1 VTARLHAG
9 LRAPR
14 RAAVVAGAAA
24 LGVAALSLS
33 AGALAPAAARA
44 AIAVFGIA
52 AFAVLARRAP
62 GAAAAPLAPLAVVAR
77 TSLSRDAGLAIVETG
92 GRRLLVGHGE
102 GGVRLVADLSGER
115 EGAP

>member
-1 VTARLHAG
+1 MTARLLAD
-9 LRAPR
+9 LRTPR
-14 RAAVVAGAAA
+14 RAAVVAGVAA
-24 LGVAALSLS
+24 LGVAALSLT

-52 AFAVLARRAP
+52 ALAVLARRAP
-62 GAAAAPLAPLAVVAR
+62 ATAAAPLTPLAVVAR

-115 EGAP
+115 GDAP